1 MVYRCHYP
9 TMSPQTARGA
19 KKSPF
24 HDRLVAAGAY
34 FKDVSGWEGA
44 DWYAP
49 PGVEPKVDKLSWG
62 RQNWF
67 PYWQAEHEAARNGV
81 IVMDMSFMSRF
92 MVQGRDAGR
101 ALNHVSANQ
110 VDGECGR
117 ITYTQW
123 LNAGGTLEADL
134 TVTKLEAEKFLVVV
148 TDTMHRHA
156 QTCARWPLFPG

>member
-1 MVYRCHYP
+1 MLKYRVPQTGYRPDVDVTGMNIDRLQSFQSNPEYRRQRTMESLGMVYRCHYP
-9 TMSPQTARGA
+9 TMSPQSARGA

-49 PGVEPKVDKLSWG
+49 PGVMPKVDKLSWG

-81 IVMDMSFMSRF
+81 IVMARC
-92 MVQGRDAGR
+92 
-101 ALNHVSANQ
+101 
-110 VDGECGR
+110 EC
-117 ITYTQW
+117 
-123 LNAGGTLEADL
+123 E
-134 TVTKLEAEKFLVVV
+134 
-148 TDTMHRHA
+148 
-156 QTCARWPLFPG
+156 P